1 MLSLARG
8 SFWYKCP
15 FVPLIVRKFSPLP
28 PSPSSHTHSTS
39 FTRTHTIPSY
49 HEQVSYER
57 RNHLRLFRLGLTRV
71 LSFDFLVWMGHLNT
85 IPNCHSGT
93 YSIWGLTISL
103 KIKIFELRFL
113 KRIRHR
119 ETTPTPF
126 DGGTRAKQ
134 SNLYP
139 SQGEKEC
146 AACLLMIK
154 LHIKDTC
161 SDCSACVWSH
171 PARTARLTPVWL
183 ACQHLWLV
191 RQSPRVFT
199 LSCATIMELF
209 WGAPPFWMFL
219 RWTTFFLG
227 WRVINLWLVYFD
239 EKANVDVEVT
249 MPDQLGGWVGLEFSY
264 NTVVG
269 HIDSFTF
276 HGTNAALSQLGSW
289 TVSPGKFRWTTM

>member
-15 FVPLIVRKFSPLP
+15 FVPLIVRNFSPHP
-28 PSPSSHTHSTS
+28 PSPSSHTHFTP

-71 LSFDFLVWMGHLNT
+71 LSFDFVVWMGHLNT

-103 KIKIFELRFL
+103 KIKNFSSWDSWKESVTVRRLQHL
-113 KRIRHR
+113 LTEATSQK
-119 ETTPTPF
+119 
-126 DGGTRAKQ
+126 

-161 SDCSACVWSH
+161 SDCYIYIYIWHLGYYLTNVLVWTILIDCLGFCNQMYIKE
-171 PARTARLTPVWL
+171 TAGNAMRI
-183 ACQHLWLV
+183 H
-191 RQSPRVFT
+191 
-199 LSCATIMELF
+199 
-209 WGAPPFWMFL
+209 PFW
-219 RWTTFFLG
+219 WSISTT
-227 WRVINLWLVYFD
+227 
-239 EKANVDVEVT
+239 
-249 MPDQLGGWVGLEFSY
+249 S
-264 NTVVG
+264 
-269 HIDSFTF
+269 
-276 HGTNAALSQLGSW
+276 
-289 TVSPGKFRWTTM
+289 

>member
-15 FVPLIVRKFSPLP
+15 FVPLIVRNFSPHP
-28 PSPSSHTHSTS
+28 PSPSSHTHFTP

-71 LSFDFLVWMGHLNT
+71 LSFDFVVWMGHLNT

-93 YSIWGLTISL
+93 YSTWGLTISL
-103 KIKIFELRFL
+103 KIKNFSSWDSWKESVTVRRLQHL
-113 KRIRHR
+113 LTEATSQK
-119 ETTPTPF
+119 
-126 DGGTRAKQ
+126 

-161 SDCSACVWSH
+161 SDCFPRKCHPKRSVDTCVDSH
-171 PARTARLTPVWL
+171 AQMNQRTLGRRETFPPPKRGGFLTRRCQLLRRNLWRGSICWGLETWTNLTP
-183 ACQHLWLV
+183 C
-191 RQSPRVFT
+191 
-199 LSCATIMELF
+199 E
-209 WGAPPFWMFL
+209 
-219 RWTTFFLG
+219 
-227 WRVINLWLVYFD
+227 N
-239 EKANVDVEVT
+239 
-249 MPDQLGGWVGLEFSY
+249 
-264 NTVVG
+264 
-269 HIDSFTF
+269 
-276 HGTNAALSQLGSW
+276 
-289 TVSPGKFRWTTM
+289 

>member
-15 FVPLIVRKFSPLP
+15 FVPLIVRNFSPLP

-71 LSFDFLVWMGHLNT
+71 LSFDVVVWMGHLNT

-103 KIKIFELRFL
+103 KINIFELRFL

-126 DGGTRAKQ
+126 DGGHEPKNPTFILVR
-134 SNLYP
+134 
-139 SQGEKEC
+139 EKKS
-146 AACLLMIK
+146 ALLACLWLSSISKTHVAIVSSLPGEMI
-154 LHIKDTC
+154 
-161 SDCSACVWSH
+161 
-171 PARTARLTPVWL
+171 
-183 ACQHLWLV
+183 Q
-191 RQSPRVFT
+191 
-199 LSCATIMELF
+199 
-209 WGAPPFWMFL
+209 
-219 RWTTFFLG
+219 
-227 WRVINLWLVYFD
+227 FD
-239 EKANVDVEVT
+239 
-249 MPDQLGGWVGLEFSY
+249 
-264 NTVVG
+264 
-269 HIDSFTF
+269 
-276 HGTNAALSQLGSW
+276 
-289 TVSPGKFRWTTM
+289 

>member
-15 FVPLIVRKFSPLP
+15 FVPLIVRNFSPHP
-28 PSPSSHTHSTS
+28 PSPSSHTHFTP

-71 LSFDFLVWMGHLNT
+71 LSFDFVVWMGHLNT

-103 KIKIFELRFL
+103 KIKNFSSWDSWKESVTVRRLQHL
-113 KRIRHR
+113 LTEATSQK
-119 ETTPTPF
+119 
-126 DGGTRAKQ
+126 

-161 SDCSACVWSH
+161 SKHRHTEFIVSDPAHFFECS
-171 PARTARLTPVWL
+171 
-183 ACQHLWLV
+183 
-191 RQSPRVFT
+191 
-199 LSCATIMELF
+199 
-209 WGAPPFWMFL
+209 
-219 RWTTFFLG
+219 
-227 WRVINLWLVYFD
+227 
-239 EKANVDVEVT
+239 
-249 MPDQLGGWVGLEFSY
+249 
-264 NTVVG
+264 
-269 HIDSFTF
+269 
-276 HGTNAALSQLGSW
+276 GS
-289 TVSPGKFRWTTM
+289 VK